1 MKDLTKYHGI
11 IPAFYACY
19 DDEGNVSPERTRAFA
34 KWLLN
39 KGVKGLYVCGSSGEC
54 IYQNK
59 EERKLILENVMEAVG
74 GKMTIIAHVACN
86 NIADSM
92 ELAAHAESLGVDA
105 IASIPPIYF
114 RLPEEAIAQYWND
127 ISSAAPNTDFII
139 YNIPQLAGVSLTMP
153 LLREMLKNPRVV
165 GVKNSS
171 MPTQDIQMFKA
182 EGGDDVIIFNGPDEQ
197 FIAGR
202 VIGAEGGIGGTYGVM
217 PELFLE
223 ADKLIKE
230 GNINKAR
237 EIQYAINSIIY
248 AMCDCKCNMYAAA
261 KEVLR
266 LQGIDIGDAR
276 KPLVGLK
283 EESKPLAANVKKM
296 IDDAI
301 AKFIG
306 E

>member
-1 MKDLTKYHGI
+1 MKDLTKYCGV

-19 DDEGNVSPERTRAFA
+19 DDEGNVSYERTKAFA
-34 KWLLN
+34 EYLYN

-54 IYQNK
+54 IYQSK
-59 EERKLILENVMEAVG
+59 EERKLILEAVMEVAK

-86 NIADSM
+86 NTADSM

-114 RLPEEAIAQYWND
+114 KLPEDAIAQYWND
-127 ISSAAPNTDFII
+127 ISSAAPNTDFVI

-153 LLREMLKNPRVV
+153 LFKEMLKNPNVI

-182 EGGDDVIIFNGPDEQ
+182 EGGENIIVFNGPDEQ
-197 FIAGR
+197 FVAGR
-202 VIGAEGGIGGTYGVM
+202 AIGAQGGIGGTYGVM
-217 PELFLE
+217 PELFLKCDE
-223 ADKLIKE
+223 LIKA
-230 GNINKAR
+230 GKLDCAR
-237 EIQYAINSIIY
+237 KIQYAINEIIY
-248 AMCDCKCNMYAAA
+248 AMCSCKCNMYAAA
-261 KEVLR
+261 KEILR

-283 EESKPLAANVKKM
+283 EESKPLCAKVKKM
-296 IDDAI
+296 IDEAI
-301 AKFIG
+301 AEFC
-306 E
+306 